1 MPEESAFPI
10 FVALTA
16 ALGACMGSFLNVV
29 AHRSIEGR
37 PWWGKERSTCEAC
50 GHILTPCELIPILS
64 WFFQRGRCR
73 SCGASLSP
81 RYLLVELIGAAGAAG
96 VAWRWGPSWAGVL
109 VLFAFFSLLLNAL
122 TDFESGDVFDAFAL
136 APGAVGMLL
145 RCAGGREALLDG
157 LAGAAVGWGAFAAI
171 ILITVLILSREGM
184 GWGDAFFMG
193 GMGAVMGWKLTLLA
207 FYLGIMVGGFGIVL
221 LMLLGRVRWGRG
233 DAVPLVPYLAV
244 GCYLT
249 LLWGPQILSF
259 IGQRFPNPAAFLPSW
274 PF

>member
-50 GHILTPCELIPILS
+50 GHVLTPCELIPILS

-73 SCGASLSP
+73 SCGVSLSP

-109 VLFAFFSLLLNAL
+109 VLFAFFSLQL
-122 TDFESGDVFDAFAL
+122 EI
-136 APGAVGMLL
+136 
-145 RCAGGREALLDG
+145 GRA
-157 LAGAAVGWGAFAAI
+157 
-171 ILITVLILSREGM
+171 SCRE
-184 GWGDAFFMG
+184 
-193 GMGAVMGWKLTLLA
+193 
-207 FYLGIMVGGFGIVL
+207 
-221 LMLLGRVRWGRG
+221 RV
-233 DAVPLVPYLAV
+233 
-244 GCYLT
+244 
-249 LLWGPQILSF
+249 
-259 IGQRFPNPAAFLPSW
+259 
-274 PF
+274 

>member
-37 PWWGKERSTCEAC
+37 PWWGKERSSCEAC
-50 GHILTPCELIPILS
+50 GHVLTPCELIPILS
-64 WFFQRGRCR
+64 WFLQRGRCR

-96 VAWRWGPSWAGVL
+96 AAWRWGPSWAGVL

-122 TDFESGDVFDAFAL
+122 TDFESGDVFDAFAI
-136 APGAVGMLL
+136 APGVAGMLL

-157 LAGAAVGWGAFAAI
+157 LVCAAVGWGAFAAI

-249 LLWGPQILSF
+249 LLWGPQILGF

>member
-1 MPEESAFPI
+1 MSEESALPF
-10 FVALTA
+10 FVALA
-16 ALGACMGSFLNVV
+16 AVLGACMGSFLNVV

-37 PWWGKERSTCEAC
+37 PWWGKERSSCEAC
-50 GHILTPCELIPILS
+50 GHVLTPCELIPILS
-64 WFFQRGRCR
+64 WFLQRGRCR

-96 VAWRWGPSWAGVL
+96 AAWRWGPSWAGVL
-109 VLFAFFSLLLNAL
+109 VLFTFFSLLLNAL
-122 TDFESGDVFDAFAL
+122 TDFESGDVFDAFAI
-136 APGAVGMLL
+136 APGVAGMLL

-157 LAGAAVGWGAFAAI
+157 LAGVAVGWGVFAVI
-171 ILITVLILSREGM
+171 ILVTVLILSREGM

-207 FYLGIMVGGFGIVL
+207 FYLGIMVGGLGIVL
-221 LMLLGRVRWGRG
+221 LMLMGRVRWGRG

-249 LLWGPQILSF
+249 LLWGPQILGF

>member
-1 MPEESAFPI
+1 MSEESALPF
-10 FVALTA
+10 FVALA
-16 ALGACMGSFLNVV
+16 AVLGACMGSFLNVV

-37 PWWGKERSTCEAC
+37 PWWGKERSSCEAC
-50 GHILTPCELIPILS
+50 GHVLTPCELIPILS
-64 WFFQRGRCR
+64 WFLQRGRCR

-96 VAWRWGPSWAGVL
+96 AAWRWGPSWAGVL
-109 VLFAFFSLLLNAL
+109 VLFAFFGLLLNAL
-122 TDFESGDVFDAFAL
+122 TDFESGDVFDAFAI
-136 APGAVGMLL
+136 APGVAGMLL

-157 LAGAAVGWGAFAAI
+157 LAGVAVGWGVFAVI
-171 ILITVLILSREGM
+171 ILVTVLILSREGM

-207 FYLGIMVGGFGIVL
+207 FYLGIMVGGLGIVL
-221 LMLLGRVRWGRG
+221 LMLMGRVRWGRG

-249 LLWGPQILSF
+249 LLWGPQILGF

>member
-1 MPEESAFPI
+1 
-10 FVALTA
+10 
-16 ALGACMGSFLNVV
+16 MGSFLNVV

-50 GHILTPCELIPILS
+50 GHVLTPCELIPILS
-64 WFFQRGRCR
+64 WFLQRGRCR

-96 VAWRWGPSWAGVL
+96 AAGRWGPSWAGVL
-109 VLFAFFSLLLNAL
+109 VLFAFFGLLLNAL

-136 APGAVGMLL
+136 APGVVGMLL

-157 LAGAAVGWGAFAAI
+157 LAGAAVGWGVFAVI
-171 ILITVLILSREGM
+171 ILGTVLILSREGM

-221 LMLLGRVRWGRG
+221 LMLVGRVRWGRG

-249 LLWGPQILSF
+249 LLWGPQILGF

>member
-1 MPEESAFPI
+1 MSEESALPF
-10 FVALTA
+10 FVALA
-16 ALGACMGSFLNVV
+16 AVLGACMGSFLNVV

-50 GHILTPCELIPILS
+50 GHVLTPCELIPILS
-64 WFFQRGRCR
+64 WFLQRGRCR

-96 VAWRWGPSWAGVL
+96 VAWRWGPSWAGIL

-122 TDFESGDVFDAFAL
+122 TDFESGDVFDAFAI
-136 APGAVGMLL
+136 APGVAGMLL

-157 LAGAAVGWGAFAAI
+157 LAGVAVGWGVFAVI
-171 ILITVLILSREGM
+171 ILVTVLILSREGM

-207 FYLGIMVGGFGIVL
+207 FYLGIMVGGLGIVL
-221 LMLLGRVRWGRG
+221 LMLMGRVRWGRG

-249 LLWGPQILSF
+249 LLWGPQILGF

>member
-50 GHILTPCELIPILS
+50 GHVLTPCELIPILS

-122 TDFESGDVFDAFAL
+122 TDFESGDVFDAFAI
-136 APGAVGMLL
+136 APGVAGMLL

-157 LAGAAVGWGAFAAI
+157 LAGVAVGWGVFAVI
-171 ILITVLILSREGM
+171 ILVTVLILSREGM

-207 FYLGIMVGGFGIVL
+207 FYLGIMVGGLGIVL
-221 LMLLGRVRWGRG
+221 LMLMGRVRWGRG

-249 LLWGPQILSF
+249 LLWGPQILGF

>member
-1 MPEESAFPI
+1 MSEESALPF
-10 FVALTA
+10 FVALA
-16 ALGACMGSFLNVV
+16 AVLGACMGSFLNVV

-37 PWWGKERSTCEAC
+37 PWWGKERSSCEAC
-50 GHILTPCELIPILS
+50 GHVLTPCELIPILS
-64 WFFQRGRCR
+64 WFLQRGRCR

-81 RYLLVELIGAAGAAG
+81 RYLLVELIGAVGAAG
-96 VAWRWGPSWAGVL
+96 AAWRWGPSWAGVL

-122 TDFESGDVFDAFAL
+122 TDFESGDVFDAFAI
-136 APGAVGMLL
+136 APGVAGMLL

-157 LAGAAVGWGAFAAI
+157 LAGVAVGWGVFAVI
-171 ILITVLILSREGM
+171 ILVTVLILSREGM

-207 FYLGIMVGGFGIVL
+207 FYLGIMVGGLGIVL
-221 LMLLGRVRWGRG
+221 LMLMGRVRWGRG

-249 LLWGPQILSF
+249 LLWGPQILGF

>member
-1 MPEESAFPI
+1 
-10 FVALTA
+10 
-16 ALGACMGSFLNVV
+16 MGSFLNVV

-37 PWWGKERSTCEAC
+37 PWWGKERSSCEAC
-50 GHILTPCELIPILS
+50 GHVLTPCELIPILS
-64 WFFQRGRCR
+64 WFLQRGRCR

-96 VAWRWGPSWAGVL
+96 AAWRWGPSWAGVL
-109 VLFAFFSLLLNAL
+109 VLFAFFGLLLNAL
-122 TDFESGDVFDAFAL
+122 TDFESGDVFDAFAI
-136 APGAVGMLL
+136 APGVAGMLL

-157 LAGAAVGWGAFAAI
+157 LAGVAVGWGVFAVI
-171 ILITVLILSREGM
+171 ILVTVLILSREGM

-207 FYLGIMVGGFGIVL
+207 FYLGIMVGGLGIVL
-221 LMLLGRVRWGRG
+221 LMLMGRVRWGRG

-249 LLWGPQILSF
+249 LLWGPQILGFS
-259 IGQRFPNPAAFLPSW
+259 GQRFPNPAAFLPSW

>member
-1 MPEESAFPI
+1 MSEESALPF
-10 FVALTA
+10 FVALA
-16 ALGACMGSFLNVV
+16 AVLGACMGSFLNVV

-37 PWWGKERSTCEAC
+37 PWWGKERSSCEAC
-50 GHILTPCELIPILS
+50 GHVLTPCELIPILS
-64 WFFQRGRCR
+64 WFLQRGRCR

-96 VAWRWGPSWAGVL
+96 AAWRWGPSWAGVL

-122 TDFESGDVFDAFAL
+122 TDFESGDVFDAFAI
-136 APGAVGMLL
+136 APGVAGMLL

-157 LAGAAVGWGAFAAI
+157 LAGVAVGWGVFAVI
-171 ILITVLILSREGM
+171 ILVTVLILSREGM

-207 FYLGIMVGGFGIVL
+207 FYLGIMVGGLGIVL
-221 LMLLGRVRWGRG
+221 LMLMGRVRWGRG

-249 LLWGPQILSF
+249 LLWGPQILGF